1 MRKADLISG
10 VEQVSR
16 ALEQSGLELP
26 LVEVARLG
34 YRREPVPGELLTRL
48 LSALRDYGLLANR
61 FTRPARLLAEQLGLA
76 PLEHAD
82 TWSLLIAAENRA
94 QEAFAYA
101 ERVRFG
107 TQYLPRISGLLAQA
121 GIPSV
126 DAARRGEG
134 AGSGVDVLTVQV
146 IESPRRFS
154 TPTRLAT
161 LLDSLD
167 VLYGACA
174 VLEGAEPGGL
184 SVIACDSGSDK
195 TFELMGAA
203 PVIAA
208 VRALVLSL
216 WDRVV
221 FYRELPAAQR
231 YRMAAESLPMLDR
244 VRERAQQGQLSPEQA
259 ELLRRR
265 LVEGSGKFLVAGAT
279 IPELQERA
287 YANPRNL
294 MAPAPKLL
302 AAPIPGD

>member
-10 VEQVSR
+10 VEQVSG
-16 ALEQSGLELP
+16 ALVQSGLELP

-61 FTRPARLLAEQLGLA
+61 YTRPARMLSEQLGIT

-101 ERVRFG
+101 ERVRFA
-107 TQYLPRISGLLAQA
+107 TQYLPRVSGLLAHA

-126 DAARRGEG
+126 DAARRGDVQSG
-134 AGSGVDVLTVQV
+134 ADVLTVQV

-161 LLDSLD
+161 LLESVDL
-167 VLYGACA
+167 LYGACA
-174 VLEGAEPGGL
+174 ALEGAEPGGL

-208 VRALVLSL
+208 VRAVVLSI

-231 YRMAAESLPMLDR
+231 YRLAAESLPMLDR
-244 VRERAQQGQLSPEQA
+244 LKERAQQGQMAPEQA

-265 LVEGSGKFLVAGAT
+265 VVEGAGKFLVAGAT
-279 IPELQERA
+279 IPEQIGRA
-287 YANPRNL
+287 HV
-294 MAPAPKLL
+294 
-302 AAPIPGD
+302 

>member
-16 ALEQSGLELP
+16 ALTESGLELP

-48 LSALRDYGLLANR
+48 LGALRDYGLLANR
-61 FTRPARLLAEQLGLA
+61 FTRPARMLAEQMGIT

-101 ERVRFG
+101 ERVRFA
-107 TQYLPRISGLLAQA
+107 TQYLPRVSGLLAQA

-126 DAARRGEG
+126 DAARRGDVQSG
-134 AGSGVDVLTVQV
+134 ADVLTVQV

-154 TPTRLAT
+154 TPTRLAM

-167 VLYGACA
+167 LIYGACA

-208 VRALVLSL
+208 VRALLLSV

-231 YRMAAESLPMLDR
+231 YRLAAESLPMLDR
-244 VRERAQQGQLSPEQA
+244 LKERAQQGRMSPEQA

-265 LVEGSGKFLVAGAT
+265 VVEGAGKFLVAGAT

-287 YANPRNL
+287 YANPRTL

-302 AAPIPGD
+302 AAPVGE

>member
-16 ALEQSGLELP
+16 ALTESGLELP

-48 LSALRDYGLLANR
+48 LGALRDYGLLAHR
-61 FTRPARLLAEQLGLA
+61 FTRPARMLAEQMGIT

-101 ERVRFG
+101 ERVRFA
-107 TQYLPRISGLLAQA
+107 TTYLPRVSGLLAQA

-126 DAARRGEG
+126 DAARRGDVQGG
-134 AGSGVDVLTVQV
+134 ADVLTVQV

-167 VLYGACA
+167 L
-174 VLEGAEPGGL
+174 
-184 SVIACDSGSDK
+184 I
-195 TFELMGAA
+195 
-203 PVIAA
+203 
-208 VRALVLSL
+208 
-216 WDRVV
+216 
-221 FYRELPAAQR
+221 
-231 YRMAAESLPMLDR
+231 
-244 VRERAQQGQLSPEQA
+244 
-259 ELLRRR
+259 
-265 LVEGSGKFLVAGAT
+265 
-279 IPELQERA
+279 
-287 YANPRNL
+287 
-294 MAPAPKLL
+294 
-302 AAPIPGD
+302 

>member
-1 MRKADLISG
+1 MRKADLING

-16 ALEQSGLELP
+16 ALAESGLERP

-34 YRREPVPGELLTRL
+34 YRDAPVPGELLTRL
-48 LSALRDYGLLANR
+48 LGALRDYGLLASR
-61 FTRPARLLAEQLGLA
+61 YTRPARMLAQELGLA
-76 PLEHAD
+76 PLEQAD
-82 TWSLLIAAENRA
+82 TWSLLIAAQDRA
-94 QEAFAYA
+94 QQAFAFA
-101 ERVRFG
+101 ERVRFA
-107 TQYLPRISGLLAQA
+107 TQYLPRVSGLLSVA

-134 AGSGVDVLTVQV
+134 GPGGAEVMTVQV

-161 LLDSLD
+161 LFEAMDA
-167 VLYGACA
+167 LYGACA

-208 VRALVLSL
+208 LRALLLSV

-231 YRMAAESLPMLDR
+231 YRHAAESLPVLDR
-244 VRERAQQGQLSPEQA
+244 IRERVAQGQMAPEQA

-265 LVEGSGKFLVAGAT
+265 VVEGTGRFLVSGAT

-287 YANPRNL
+287 YANPRTL

-302 AAPIPGD
+302 APPIGDS

>member
-1 MRKADLISG
+1 MRKADLING

-16 ALEQSGLELP
+16 ALVESGLELP

-34 YRREPVPGELLTRL
+34 YRHEPVPGELLTRL
-48 LSALRDYGLLANR
+48 LGGLRDYGLRAHR
-61 FTRPARLLAEQLGLA
+61 YTRPARLLSDELGLSA
-76 PLEHAD
+76 LEQAD

-94 QEAFAYA
+94 QQAFAFA
-101 ERVRFG
+101 ERVRFA
-107 TQYLPRISGLLAQA
+107 TQYLPRVTGLLAQA

-134 AGSGVDVLTVQV
+134 ARAGMDVLTVQV

-161 LLDSLD
+161 LLESLD
-167 VLYGACA
+167 ALYGACA

-208 VRALVLSL
+208 VRALLLSV

-231 YRMAAESLPMLDR
+231 YRHAAESLPVLDR
-244 VRERAQQGQLSPEQA
+244 IRERAAQGGMAPEQA

-265 LVEGSGKFLVAGAT
+265 IVEGTGRFLVSGAT

-287 YANPRNL
+287 YANPRTL

-302 AAPIPGD
+302 APPIEGD

>member
-1 MRKADLISG
+1 MRKADLING
-10 VEQVSR
+10 VEQVTR
-16 ALEQSGLELP
+16 ALAESGLELP

-48 LSALRDYGLLANR
+48 LSALREYGLRAHR
-61 FTRPARLLAEQLGLA
+61 YTRPARLVAEQLELA
-76 PLEHAD
+76 ALEQAD

-94 QEAFAYA
+94 QQAFAFA
-101 ERVRFG
+101 ERVRFA
-107 TQYLPRISGLLAQA
+107 TQYLPRVTGLLGQA

-126 DAARRGEG
+126 DAARRGDG
-134 AGSGVDVLTVQV
+134 AGGAEILTVQV

-161 LLDSLD
+161 LLESLD
-167 VLYGACA
+167 ALYGACA

-203 PVIAA
+203 PVVGAL
-208 VRALVLSL
+208 RALLLSV

-231 YRMAAESLPMLDR
+231 YRHAAESLPILGR
-244 VRERAQQGQLSPEQA
+244 IREAEAQGRMAREQA

-265 LVEGSGKFLVAGAT
+265 IVEGTGRFLASGAT

-287 YANPRNL
+287 YANPRTL

-302 AAPIPGD
+302 APPIDGD